1 MLAMLKFVVVELAAA
16 TDAELVKAI
25 AQASDVE
32 AEGELCRR
40 MAPRLRLYG
49 LRHLRNE
56 QAAAD
61 LMQQV
66 LIVMIESLRAGRLR
80 EPEKLASFVLGT
92 CRMTVLDIRRGARRR
107 EGLLEEYARG
117 LEKFEMPGEALDV
130 AQLSACLQRL
140 AAREQSVIV
149 LTFYEER
156 AGSEVAASLGMT
168 AENARVVRH
177 RALAK
182 LRSCMEAA

>member
-1 MLAMLKFVVVELAAA
+1 MEEHRLFVDDQELAEAEAAGDGRDVDGRADPVGIRGDLVDGRLRLSICDHLLWVCNEGAGRYTPKIEKMLVMLKSVVVELAAA

-66 LIVMIESLRAGRLR
+66 LIVM
-80 EPEKLASFVLGT
+80 
-92 CRMTVLDIRRGARRR
+92 
-107 EGLLEEYARG
+107 
-117 LEKFEMPGEALDV
+117 
-130 AQLSACLQRL
+130 
-140 AAREQSVIV
+140 
-149 LTFYEER
+149 
-156 AGSEVAASLGMT
+156 
-168 AENARVVRH
+168 
-177 RALAK
+177 
-182 LRSCMEAA
+182 